1 MLLTWCETML
11 LKKGVCSPV
20 TILLMLLSV
29 VVESHLVLVAMVVN
43 LVLLSMVNCVGV
55 YLTMGQQ

>member
-1 MLLTWCETML
+1 ML

-20 TILLMLLSV
+20 STLLMLLSV
-29 VVESHLVLVAMVVN
+29 VVESHLVLVSMVVN
-43 LVLLSMVNCVGV
+43 LVLVAMVVNCGGV

>member
-1 MLLTWCETML
+1 MLLIWCETML

-29 VVESHLVLVAMVVN
+29 FMESHLVLVAMVVN
-43 LVLLSMVNCVGV
+43 CGGV